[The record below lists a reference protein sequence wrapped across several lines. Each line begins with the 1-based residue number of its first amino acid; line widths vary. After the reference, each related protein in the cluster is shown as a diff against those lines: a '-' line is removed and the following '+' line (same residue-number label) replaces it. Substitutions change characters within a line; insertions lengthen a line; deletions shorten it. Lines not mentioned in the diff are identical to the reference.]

1 MRISCPQ
8 LVFNSWVQDVRMHS
22 LLHEALQVRLK
33 SAELVTDSHMD
44 PHTDSHN
51 SLRTGPHTAPHTIS
65 LSQSQANIF
74 QPIANSST
82 SPTLK
87 FLQEADQLNAEQ
99 SITGN
104 IFWWTGNPPLTVLK
118 KLMSTK
124 KNYSSSG
131 FLRKVQYHYLSQA

>member
-1 MRISCPQ
+1 
-8 LVFNSWVQDVRMHS
+8 MHS

-33 SAELVTDSHMD
+33 STELVTDSHMD

-51 SLRTGPHTAPHTIS
+51 SLRTGPHTAPHTAPHTEA

-99 SITGN
+99 STTGN
-104 IFWWTGNPPLTVLK
+104 IFWWTGNPPLSVLK
-118 KLMSTK
+118 KTMSTK

-131 FLRKVQYHYLSQA
+131 FVRKVQYHYLSQA